1 MLKISVPFILLIML
15 FSFKGTKLPIH
26 AYKSSNELIHY
37 SGRYEILTDST
48 SALISSG
55 AYVEFNVKGDSI
67 NIYLQTESRARNYY
81 VITVNGTYKQR
92 YKIQGT
98 SIQKIGLKLPNSNQN
113 TIGIY
118 KATEAFN
125 DKIIFHGVEAEAL
138 LPLEEKPLKIEFIGD
153 SVTCAALSDT
163 SDIPCNEGEYQD
175 QHNAYLSYG
184 ARVAAALNAD
194 FMLSSVSGIGMY
206 RNWNDEHKE
215 EPIMPQVYANLYL
228 NTDTSKPYDYS
239 FHPDIT
245 SICLGT
251 NDMSAGDGVKPR
263 LPFNPEAY
271 TENYI
276 RFIETIY
283 EHSPD
288 TKIILLNSPMIQ
300 GENNETLVSCLK
312 NVQSYFKTKKNKEIT
327 LFEFD
332 HLYVNGCNYHP
343 STEENKIMAEKLL
356 PTFKSLLNKE

>member
-1 MLKISVPFILLIML
+1 MLKFSILSIFLML
-15 FSFKGTKLPIH
+15 FSSKETKLSMH
-26 AYKSSNELIHY
+26 KFKASNELLHY
-37 SGRYEILTDST
+37 SGRFEFLTDST
-48 SALISSG
+48 TALISSG
-55 AYVEFNVKGDSI
+55 SYVEFNVKGDSI
-67 NIYLQTESRARNYY
+67 NIYLQTESSARNYY
-81 VITVNGTYKQR
+81 VITVNGIYKKR
-92 YKIQGT
+92 YKIEGD

-113 TIGIY
+113 RIGIY

-125 DKIIFHGVEAEAL
+125 DKIIFHGVDAEAL
-138 LPLEEKPLKIEFIGD
+138 LPLEEKTLKIEFIGD
-153 SVTCAALSDT
+153 SVTCAALSDN

-184 ARVAAALNAD
+184 ARLATELNAD

-206 RNWNDEHKE
+206 RNWNDEHLE
-215 EPIMPQVYANLYL
+215 EPIMPQVYGNLYL
-228 NTDTSKPYDYS
+228 NTNSSKPYDYS
-239 FHPDIT
+239 FNPDIT

-251 NDMSAGDGVKPR
+251 NDMSDGDGVKQR

-271 TENYI
+271 TKNYI

-283 EHSPD
+283 AHSPD

-300 GENNETLVSCLK
+300 GMNNETLVSCLK
-312 NVQSYFKTKKNKEIT
+312 NVQSYFKNKKNKEIT

-356 PTFKSLLNKE
+356 PTFKTLLNKE